1 MYIIKK
7 GRLNFKVEIVRG
19 RYLIRKKLQKELLRE
34 VYRDP
39 LQRAPGIV
47 VFLERVGRG
56 DVGYSD
62 LR

>member
-7 GRLNFKVEIVRG
+7 GRLNFKVEIVHE
-19 RYLIRKKLQKELLRE
+19 RYLVQQKLRKELLRK